1 MKILA
6 CTDGSK
12 HSQKTLE
19 KAAMIAGGCKA
30 DDVVVI
36 YVYEEKSERAFVPLF
51 DINSVTKD
59 TVSEEE
65 VERLKKLQQ
74 EHQAQREKI
83 LADAAKIFEEKGVQA
98 RTVLKQGHA
107 ANQIV
112 KLAEDEGFDLILIG
126 SRGMGGLQKLLLGSV
141 SSAVI
146 QEVKNCSVLMVK

>member
-19 KAAMIAGGCKA
+19 RAAMIAGGCKA
-30 DDVVVI
+30 DDVAVI

-65 VERLKKLQQ
+65 VERLKKLQG

-83 LADAAKIFEEKGVQA
+83 LADAVKIFEEKGVKA

-107 ANQIV
+107 ANTIV
-112 KLAEDEGFDLILIG
+112 AVAETEGFDLIVIG

-146 QEVKNCSVLMVK
+146 QEVKNSSVLMVK